1 MASDSIR
8 SHAQAE
14 QDLLHLVLQEQVQY
28 PWNPA
33 EAGAE
38 VYFAEIEQAVADE
51 WAPGELAA
59 QGQAIAQQLDQL
71 WMTIEQSAASSQITA
86 LLARVSGRV
95 PQQIIEGICQRAQQ
109 LVSSNLSMADRMV
122 QCVQDFLSDYS
133 SDDLLLTSR
142 KFAVVRGRAA
152 SSNSVESALQ
162 QVRPADW
169 SELST
174 GEQMYLSLA
183 IAHAVLTEDADA

>member
-8 SHAQAE
+8 SRAQAE

-59 QGQAIAQQLDQL
+59 QGQALAQQLDQL
-71 WMTIEQSAASSQITA
+71 WMTIDQSATSSQVTA

-95 PQQIIEGICQRAQQ
+95 PQQVIEGICQRAQQ

-162 QVRPADW
+162 QVRAADW

-183 IAHAVLTEDADA
+183 IAHAILTEDADA